1 MTSTATAQTNREA
14 ILEATNPLG
23 LDGIEFIEYT
33 TAKPQALGQVLE
45 MMGFRPVARHR
56 SREVLL

>member
-1 MTSTATAQTNREA
+1 MNTLSSKAPFDREA
-14 ILEATNPLG
+14 ILEAANPLG

-45 MMGFRPVARHR
+45 MMEIVLFGIYAR
-56 SREVLL
+56 